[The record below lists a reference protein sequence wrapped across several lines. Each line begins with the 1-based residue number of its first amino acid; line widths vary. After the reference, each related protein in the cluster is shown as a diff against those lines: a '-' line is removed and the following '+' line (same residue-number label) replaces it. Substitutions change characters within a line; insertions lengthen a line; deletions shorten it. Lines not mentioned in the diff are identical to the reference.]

1 MAAAA
6 LVAAAVI
13 TGCSGHGVS
22 AVPQTPTTH
31 DTSGAPRKI
40 SATTNAGGSLFHPN
54 SVKYSDKGSHPAT
67 GRSGSAVVQSRALLA
82 KDGST
87 LVEATTGAL
96 DDKPG
101 AGNIKHVTTQVTTV
115 DGAAQPTSAYN
126 GLSAGGYWSHTYSG
140 FARNES
146 VRVDTNITGVD
157 GNRTDVVT
165 TNDTVKLRPD
175 LKALDLN
182 GPSKAYTNSPVM
194 FTANVR
200 EINGD
205 VGAHADCVLSVDGQQ
220 VAQSL
225 GIWVDAA
232 STVSCTFQTSF
243 ATTGTKHVSV
253 AVTNVVPGDW
263 DISNNT
269 AQTTIEIVDPIVK
282 LTTYAYANGYS
293 YQYNYTS
300 SYSDPWEQYNHSEG
314 SNGNALSASID
325 AYTYTHAFQFPVGQ
339 YSAAINADGN
349 PLVTQ
354 TASVFSPATSG
365 GERCSY
371 TYGNGFNGGVC
382 SQDSGYTYAFIQFY
396 KTDATYYSNTVDC
409 SYWGCSTDSYI
420 ENEGSDPIGTT
431 FDLGSSDQFVLKFT
445 DAAGTQYDGTT
456 APAATQ
462 PYHYQGGY
470 NECWSYWDYYYQD
483 GQWCESWNNSQ
494 TGKSVSAYG
503 AGS

>member
-6 LVAAAVI
+6 ILAAAVI

-40 SATTNAGGSLFHPN
+40 SAQTNAGGSLFHPN

-82 KDGST
+82 KDGT
-87 LVEATTGAL
+87 ALVEATTGTL
-96 DDKPG
+96 DAQPG
-101 AGNIKHVTTQVTTV
+101 PGNIKHVTTQATTV
-115 DGAAQPTSAYN
+115 DGTAQPTSAYN
-126 GLSAGGYWSHTYSG
+126 GLNGGGYWSHTYTG
-140 FARNES
+140 FARNEKL
-146 VRVDTNITGVD
+146 RVDTNITGID

-175 LKALDLN
+175 LKALDVS
-182 GPSKAYTNSPVM
+182 GPAKAYTNAPVT

-200 EINGD
+200 EMNGD
-205 VGAHADCVLSVDGQQ
+205 VGAHADCVLSVDGRQ
-220 VAQSL
+220 VAQAL

-253 AVTNVVPGDW
+253 AVSNVVPADW
-263 DISNNT
+263 DTSNNT

-282 LTTYAYANGYS
+282 LTTNAYANAYTFNNGYT
-293 YQYNYTS
+293 YT
-300 SYSDPWEQYNHSEG
+300 YSDPWEQYNYSDGENG
-314 SNGNALSASID
+314 SVLNASID

-339 YSAAINADGN
+339 FNATLNADGN
-349 PLVTQ
+349 PLVAQIGTG
-354 TASVFSPATSG
+354 FSPVYTNG
-365 GERCSY
+365 YGCSY

-382 SQDSGYTYAFIQFY
+382 SQASGYTYAFARFY
-396 KTDATYYSNTVDC
+396 ETAVTYYDNSVDC
-409 SYWGCSTDSYI
+409 GYWGCSGYSYI
-420 ENEGSDPIGTT
+420 ENEGNQPPGTT
-431 FDLGSSDQFVLKFT
+431 FDLGNSDQFVLKFT

-456 APAATQ
+456 AAAATQ
-462 PYHYQGGY
+462 PYHYQDGY
-470 NECWSYWDYYYQD
+470 NDCWSYWDYYYQD
-483 GQWCESWNNSQ
+483 GQWCEGWNDTQ
-494 TGKSVSAYG
+494 TGKTVSAYG

>member
-6 LVAAAVI
+6 ILAATVI
-13 TGCSGHGVS
+13 TGCSGHGVN

-31 DTSGAPRKI
+31 DTSGTARRV
-40 SATTNAGGSLFHPN
+40 SAQTTTGGSLFQPN

-82 KDGST
+82 KDGTT

-96 DDKPG
+96 DAQPG
-101 AGNIKHVTTQVTTV
+101 PGNIKHVTTQVTTV
-115 DGAAQPTSAYN
+115 DGTAQPTSAYN
-126 GLSAGGYWSHTYSG
+126 GLSGGGYWNHTYSG
-140 FARNES
+140 FAHNES
-146 VRVDTNITGVD
+146 VRVDTNITGID

-175 LKALDLN
+175 LKALDVN
-182 GPSKAYTNSPVM
+182 GPAKAYTNAPVT

-200 EINGD
+200 EMNGD

-220 VAQSL
+220 VAQAL

-243 ATTGTKHVSV
+243 ATPGTKHVSV
-253 AVTNVVPGDW
+253 AVSNVVPGDW
-263 DISNNT
+263 DTSNNT

-282 LTTYAYANGYS
+282 LTTHAYANAYTFDN
-293 YQYNYTS
+293 NYTYT
-300 SYSDPWEQYNHSEG
+300 YSDPWEQYNYTDGEK
-314 SNGNALSASID
+314 GNVLNASID

-339 YSAAINADGN
+339 FNATLNADGN
-349 PLVTQ
+349 PLVAQ
-354 TASVFSPATSG
+354 TGTGFSPVYSG
-365 GERCSY
+365 GYSCSY

-382 SQDSGYTYAFIQFY
+382 SQSSGYTYGFARFY
-396 KTDATYYSNTVDC
+396 ETAVTYYDSSVDC
-409 SYWGCSTDSYI
+409 SYWGCSGYSYI
-420 ENEGSDPIGTT
+420 WNEGNQPPGTT
-431 FDLGSSDQFVLKFT
+431 FDLGNSDQFVLKFT

-456 APAATQ
+456 AAAATQ
-462 PYHYQGGY
+462 PYNYQDGY
-470 NECWSYWDYYYQD
+470 NYCWSYWDYYYQD
-483 GQWCESWNNSQ
+483 GQWCEGWHDSQ
-494 TGKSVSAYG
+494 TGKTVSAYG